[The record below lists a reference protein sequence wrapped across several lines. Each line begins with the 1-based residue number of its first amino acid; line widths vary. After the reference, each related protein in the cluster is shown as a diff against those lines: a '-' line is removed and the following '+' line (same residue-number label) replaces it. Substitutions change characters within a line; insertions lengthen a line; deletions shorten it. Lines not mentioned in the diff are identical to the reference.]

1 MATFKRGI
9 LAVLVRLVLVSGLLG
24 LHELKTSSS
33 FAGAAYFVLNPKY
46 GTPEYRGT
54 RTAVFI
60 ALGLSALIPVT
71 HLVFT
76 HGLHELMT
84 EMGINWLLLSGALY
98 IGGAL
103 L

>member
-1 MATFKRGI
+1 MGSY
-9 LAVLVRLVLVSGLLG
+9 VLKASW
-24 LHELKTSSS
+24 S

-54 RTAVFI
+54 RTAVFL

-71 HLVFT
+71 HLIFT

-84 EMGINWLLLSGALY
+84 KMGINWLLYSGALY
-98 IGGAL
+98 VGGAL